1 MKKTTKT
8 CVLGK
13 KSNCMLPSSTK
24 QNYKS
29 AEAGVA
35 YLGLCVA
42 DEADCID
49 WLKGPVRKRAYDAEE
64 VAALN
69 DFMRVEGFD
78 DTALHAAL
86 MAPDEQL
93 SENDIGEAMAELA
106 LQSQLQAIWPTNRRR
121 DMRSV
126 RASLPGAD
134 IVGFIPLDDGG
145 YRFLFAEVKTSSDL
159 KVPPAVMYGN
169 KGLEYQLCTL
179 ATDWRVLRR
188 LLSYTYSRV
197 RETSLMPVWREA
209 FKRLAD
215 EFPTGAELVGVL
227 VRDTT
232 PQAKDVAHHAGA
244 LSGKLPNVDCVSLLA
259 LYICVPA
266 KNWSLHCTPL

>member
-1 MKKTTKT
+1 IGNLQRRLWNLFYFNQTA
-8 CVLGK
+8 
-13 KSNCMLPSSTK
+13 
-24 QNYKS
+24 S
-29 AEAGVA
+29 AIPGV
-35 YLGLCVA
+35 
-42 DEADCID
+42 I
-49 WLKGPVRKRAYDAEE
+49 
-64 VAALN
+64 
-69 DFMRVEGFD
+69 
-78 DTALHAAL
+78 H
-86 MAPDEQL
+86 
-93 SENDIGEAMAELA
+93 
-106 LQSQLQAIWPTNRRR
+106 
-121 DMRSV
+121 
-126 RASLPGAD
+126 
-134 IVGFIPLDDGG
+134 
-145 YRFLFAEVKTSSDL
+145 
-159 KVPPAVMYGN
+159 
-169 KGLEYQLCTL
+169 
-179 ATDWRVLRR
+179 TDWRVLRR